1 MTYKIKEF
9 GQAEIENTKEIV
21 EIRGWYINRYNKMVI
36 MGKDMIRRS
45 EATFGTITILY
56 DVVLE

>member
-21 EIRGWYINRYNKMVI
+21 EIRGWYINNQNKMVI
-36 MGKDMIRRS
+36 IGKDMIRRS
-45 EATFGTITILY
+45 EATFGTITILHGI
-56 DVVLE
+56 VLV